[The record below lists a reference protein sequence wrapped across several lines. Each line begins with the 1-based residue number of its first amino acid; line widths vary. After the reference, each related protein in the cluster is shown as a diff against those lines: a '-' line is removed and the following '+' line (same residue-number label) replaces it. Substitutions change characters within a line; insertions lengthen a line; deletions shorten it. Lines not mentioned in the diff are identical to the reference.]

1 MRRGQDQVERLTNW
15 GPGHPPGKEAWGRFS
30 GKNWEMPR
38 WEGRTARWYN
48 EIRSTILFGIRAKLT
63 RAPLSLAG
71 WFLGLVFFFNK
82 KVFMSVGTKA
92 WNHEDDTMRHD
103 QPLFEI
109 KLKLMGTALAV

>member
-1 MRRGQDQVERLTNW
+1 MRRGQDRVERLTNW
-15 GPGHPPGKEAWGRFS
+15 GPGHQAKEAWGRFS

-71 WFLGLVFFFNK
+71 WFL
-82 KVFMSVGTKA
+82 
-92 WNHEDDTMRHD
+92 
-103 QPLFEI
+103 
-109 KLKLMGTALAV
+109 